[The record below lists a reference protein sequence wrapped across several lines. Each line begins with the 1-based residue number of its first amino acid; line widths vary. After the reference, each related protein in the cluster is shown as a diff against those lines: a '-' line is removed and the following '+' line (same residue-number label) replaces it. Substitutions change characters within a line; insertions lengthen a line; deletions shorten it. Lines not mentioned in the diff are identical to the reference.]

1 MKRHRFK
8 RKDGDK
14 MLSKF
19 NEKTQKLIAIA
30 ESQAFDFGHA
40 SVGTEHLLLALLK
53 VKETKLKSILLQQ
66 QITYEIIKEKIV
78 DLFGT
83 KDLQPFYMEY
93 TPSLK
98 RVMEKAVLE
107 AKKLGNE
114 KAGIDVLTYSLLNE
128 EENVAKEILK
138 QFDVD
143 VDKLK
148 KQIKKEFKR
157 TSELDQIDDL
167 LNLNTFTLKSD
178 DVFVEREDELNQ
190 LIDVLLRR
198 QKPNAIILGEPGVGK
213 TAIVYELARRMR
225 LGSVP
230 LLLKSKTI
238 YELDL
243 SSVVAGTKYR
253 GEFEE
258 KLKKIVK
265 KVKEDK
271 NAILFI
277 DEIHNMIGAGGA
289 EGAIDASNILKPYL
303 SRGDIQ
309 VIGATTY
316 DEYMKIFE
324 KEKALNRRFQVVKI
338 EEPSMN
344 KTLKMLENVAPIYEK
359 FHDVEIPSILLKG
372 IVSYCKNY
380 VQDKYFPDKAIDTID
395 FACVRAKKNDRKVVL
410 EEDVIKVIEDLYKVK
425 ISKEEKAKVFKEE
438 VCKDIVGQEKAIEK
452 IVNLIKCME
461 QGLIEENRPL
471 GVYLF
476 VGPTGVGKTEFAKL
490 LAKTYFGDESKLIKI
505 DMAEFMGKE
514 TVNKLIGSPPGFVG
528 YDEPSHLVSFMKKT
542 PHCVVLLDEI
552 EKAHRDV
559 LDIFLNVF
567 DEGYFY
573 DASKKKVD
581 FTNSIII
588 MTSNLGFGDEVFN
601 KSSLGFVERN
611 ISKDEIEKAIRM
623 HFRPEFLN
631 RIDEIVQFNIL
642 SQDVCMSLAKRYIN
656 EYCSKTMLESSLLDD
671 ELLDIVK
678 ESKIE
683 KYGARGIR
691 REVRKRVMAKLIN
704 KAEIEVI

>member
-1 MKRHRFK
+1 
-8 RKDGDK
+8 
-14 MLSKF
+14 MLSRF
-19 NEKTQKLIAIA
+19 NEKAQKIIAIA

-53 VKETKLKSILLQQ
+53 VKESRLKTLLSLEH
-66 QITYEIIKEKIV
+66 INYEIIKEKIV
-78 DLFGT
+78 ELFGV

-93 TPSLK
+93 TISLK
-98 RVMEKAVLE
+98 KVMEKAISE

-114 KAGIDVLTYSLLNE
+114 KVSVDVLTYSLFND

-138 QFDVD
+138 QFNIDVE
-143 VDKLK
+143 KIRK
-148 KQIKKEFKR
+148 AIKKELKKV
-157 TSELDQIDDL
+157 SELDSIEDL
-167 LNLNTFTLKSD
+167 LNLNNYTYKNE
-178 DVFVEREDELNQ
+178 DVFVEREEEINQ
-190 LIDVLLRR
+190 LIDILLRK

-213 TAIVYELARRMR
+213 TAIVYELARRIR
-225 LGSVP
+225 LQMVP
-230 LLLKSKTI
+230 SLLKNKTI

-265 KVKEDK
+265 KVKDDK

-316 DEYMKIFE
+316 DEYMKVFE
-324 KEKALNRRFQVVKI
+324 KEKALNRRFQVIKI
-338 EEPSMN
+338 DEPDKK
-344 KTLKMLENVAPIYEK
+344 KTLIMLESVAPIYEK
-359 FHDVEIPSILLKG
+359 FHDVKIDKPLLLK
-372 IVSYCKNY
+372 IVEFCSNY

-395 FACVRAKKNDRKVVL
+395 FACVRAKKNERKEVL
-410 EEDVIKVIEDLYKVK
+410 EEDIIGVIEDLYKVK
-425 ISKEEKAKVFKEE
+425 IAKAEKSKVFIQE
-438 VCKDIVGQEKAIEK
+438 VKKDIVGQELAIEK

-461 QGLIEENRPL
+461 KGLIEENRPL

-490 LAKTYFGDESKLIKI
+490 LAKSYFGNVNKLVKI

-514 TVNKLIGSPPGFVG
+514 TVNKLIGSPPGYVG
-528 YDEPSHLVSFMKKT
+528 YDEPTQLVSFMKKT

-588 MTSNLGFGDEVFN
+588 MTSNLGYGEEVFN
-601 KSSLGFVERN
+601 KSSLGFVEKN
-611 ISKDEIEKAIRM
+611 ISKEEIDKAIRH

-631 RIDEIVQFNIL
+631 RIDEIIKFNTL
-642 SQDVCMSLAKRYIN
+642 SQDVCINLANRYIK
-656 EYCSKTMLESSLLDD
+656 EYCNKTSLEVSLLDD

-678 ESKIE
+678 NSKVE

-691 REVRKRVMAKLIN
+691 REVRKRVISKLIN
-704 KAEIEVI
+704 NEGIEVIQK

>member
-1 MKRHRFK
+1 
-8 RKDGDK
+8 
-14 MLSKF
+14 MLSRF
-19 NEKTQKLIAIA
+19 NEKAQKIIAIA

-53 VKETKLKSILLQQ
+53 VKESRLKTLLSLEHVN
-66 QITYEIIKEKIV
+66 YEAVKEKIV
-78 DLFGT
+78 DLFGV

-98 RVMEKAVLE
+98 KVMEKSIAE
-107 AKKLGNE
+107 AKKLGSD
-114 KAGIDVLTYSLLNE
+114 KVSIDVLTYSLFND

-138 QFDVD
+138 QFNVD
-143 VDKLK
+143 VEKIRK
-148 KQIKKEFKR
+148 TIKKELKKV
-157 TSELDQIDDL
+157 SELDSIDDL
-167 LNLNTFTLKSD
+167 LNINNYTSKNE
-178 DVFVEREDELNQ
+178 DVFVEREEELNQ
-190 LIDVLLRR
+190 LIDILLRK
-198 QKPNAIILGEPGVGK
+198 QKPNAVILGEPGVGK
-213 TAIVYELARRMR
+213 TAIVYELARRIR
-225 LGSVP
+225 LQDVP
-230 LLLKSKTI
+230 SLLKNKTI

-316 DEYMKIFE
+316 DEYMKVFE
-324 KEKALNRRFQVVKI
+324 KEKALNRRFQVIKI
-338 EEPSMN
+338 DEPSKE
-344 KTLKMLENVAPIYEK
+344 KTLKILESVAPIYEK
-359 FHDVEIPSILLKG
+359 FHDVKIDKSLLKK
-372 IVSYCKNY
+372 IVSYCFNY
-380 VQDKYFPDKAIDTID
+380 VHDKYFPDKAIDTID
-395 FACVRAKKNDRKVVL
+395 FACVRAKKNERKDVID
-410 EEDVIKVIEDLYKVK
+410 EDVIGVIEDLYKVK
-425 ISKEEKAKVFKEE
+425 IAKIDKSKVFKQVVSE
-438 VCKDIVGQEKAIEK
+438 DIVGQDLAIEK
-452 IVNLIKCME
+452 TVNLIRCME
-461 QGLIEENRPL
+461 KGLIEENRPL

-490 LAKTYFGDESKLIKI
+490 LAKSYFGDENKLVKI

-514 TVNKLIGSPPGFVG
+514 TVNKLIGSPPGYVG
-528 YDEPSHLVSFMKKT
+528 YDEPTQLVSFMKKT

-573 DASKKKVD
+573 DASKKKID

-588 MTSNLGFGDEVFN
+588 MTSNLGYGEEVFN

-611 ISKDEIEKAIRM
+611 ISKEEIDKAIRH

-631 RIDEIVQFNIL
+631 RVDEIIKFNTL
-642 SQDVCMSLAKRYIN
+642 SQDVCMDLANRYIK
-656 EYCSKTMLESSLLDD
+656 EYCNKTNLEVSSLDD
-671 ELLDIVK
+671 ELLDIIK
-678 ESKIE
+678 SSKVE

-691 REVRKRVMAKLIN
+691 REVRKRVMSKLIN
-704 KAEIEVI
+704 KEEIEVIQK

>member
-1 MKRHRFK
+1 
-8 RKDGDK
+8 
-14 MLSKF
+14 MLSRF
-19 NEKTQKLIAIA
+19 NEKAQKIIAIA

-53 VKETKLKSILLQQ
+53 VKESRLKTLLSLENVS
-66 QITYEIIKEKIV
+66 YELIKEKIV
-78 DLFGT
+78 DLFGV

-98 RVMEKAVLE
+98 NVMEKSVSE
-107 AKKLGNE
+107 AKKLGSE
-114 KAGIDVLTYSLLNE
+114 KVNIDVLTYSLLND

-138 QFDVD
+138 QFNVD
-143 VDKLK
+143 VDKIRK
-148 KQIKKEFKR
+148 VIKKELRKV
-157 TSELDQIDDL
+157 SELDSIDDL
-167 LNLNTFTLKSD
+167 LNLNNYTSKNE
-178 DVFVEREDELNQ
+178 DVFVEREEELNQ
-190 LIDVLLRR
+190 LIDILLRK

-213 TAIVYELARRMR
+213 TAIVYELAKRIR
-225 LGSVP
+225 LQEVP
-230 LLLKSKTI
+230 SLLKNKTI

-253 GEFEE
+253 CEFEE

-271 NAILFI
+271 TAILFI

-316 DEYMKIFE
+316 DEYMKVFE
-324 KEKALNRRFQVVKI
+324 KEKALNRRFQVIKI
-338 EEPSMN
+338 DEPSKE
-344 KTLKMLENVAPIYEK
+344 KTFKILESVSPIYEK
-359 FHDVEIPSILLKG
+359 FHNVKIDKSLLNK
-372 IVSYCKNY
+372 IVNYCFNY
-380 VQDKYFPDKAIDTID
+380 VHDKYFPDKAIDTID
-395 FACVRAKKNDRKVVL
+395 FACVRAKKNERKEVI
-410 EEDVIKVIEDLYKVK
+410 EEDVIGVIEDLYKVK
-425 ISKEEKAKVFKEE
+425 IAKIDKSKVFKQ
-438 VCKDIVGQEKAIEK
+438 VVSKDIIGQDTAIEK
-452 IVNLIKCME
+452 IVNLIRCME
-461 QGLIEENRPL
+461 KGLIEENRPL

-490 LAKTYFGDESKLIKI
+490 LAKSYFGDENKLVKI

-514 TVNKLIGSPPGFVG
+514 TVNKLIGSPPGYVG
-528 YDEPSHLVSFMKKT
+528 YDEPTQLVSFMKKT

-573 DASKKKVD
+573 DASKKKID

-588 MTSNLGFGDEVFN
+588 MTSNLGYGEEVFN
-601 KSSLGFVERN
+601 KSSLGFVEKN
-611 ISKDEIEKAIRM
+611 ISKEEIDKAIRH

-631 RIDEIVQFNIL
+631 RIDEIIKFNTL
-642 SQDVCMSLAKRYIN
+642 SQEVCKDLANRYIK
-656 EYCSKTMLESSLLDD
+656 EYCDKTNLEISSLDD
-671 ELLDIVK
+671 ELLDIIK
-678 ESKIE
+678 DSKVE

-691 REVRKRVMAKLIN
+691 REVRKRVMSKLIT
-704 KAEIEVI
+704 KEGIEVI